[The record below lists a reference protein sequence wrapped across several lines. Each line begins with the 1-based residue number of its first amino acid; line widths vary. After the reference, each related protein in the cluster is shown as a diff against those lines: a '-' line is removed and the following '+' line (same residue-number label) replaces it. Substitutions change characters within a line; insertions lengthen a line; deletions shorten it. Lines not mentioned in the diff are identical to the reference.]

1 MRASERVA
9 EPKSTSGARYAA
21 APRPKRR
28 CVEEAKARNA
38 YVCKSDEY
46 DSSEEGGSAES
57 DRSEECES
65 GESGESGES
74 DFDEESDRSEERE
87 SDVDNNSEG
96 DDERDGARKLKRE
109 HCKRLAECL
118 GIGLLEMQRGA
129 RVLVAL
135 SRLGD
140 SVSRFLDTVLYR
152 YTGSSL
158 RKAVRP

>member
-1 MRASERVA
+1 MLLGRGLLAAFFLFFVTKRFFFA
-9 EPKSTSGARYAA
+9 AKGDQKRWPLLGGA
-21 APRPKRR
+21 P
-28 CVEEAKARNA
+28 CE
-38 YVCKSDEY
+38 SDE
-46 DSSEEGGSAES
+46 S
-57 DRSEECES
+57 DEP
-65 GESGESGES
+65 
-74 DFDEESDRSEERE
+74 D
-87 SDVDNNSEG
+87 EG